1 MREPRPKHHQLN
13 TASTS
18 FILLFPRMP
27 TKSPEPLMTDCSLRL
42 LLDFD
47 ACAQRDKGQASVFL
61 HRRDRK
67 FALTCKEQSVEATPK
82 RWIAYINRFS
92 GAEIG
97 REKLTQT
104 LRFWKCVNTSFLV
117 IGALFGIFSMLSLL
131 FFDGGHRINV
141 TVIIAFV
148 AFQLLLAVFTTA
160 QSLVGWRPWHSVI
173 KRFRKNSQSS
183 VLTGLQ
189 PVLMARAA
197 QLGGLCFALGGLI
210 TLLVMVLLQDL
221 AFGWSTTLETGASS
235 YHAMIAAIAAPWAW
249 LWPAAA
255 PEIGLVEATRFFRA
269 SLGQD
274 NITPNLWGQWWPFI
288 AMLWTTWALLPRLIL
303 YLLAGILIKRKAR
316 QLLLKH
322 PAMSALMYR
331 METEILETGN
341 DHNDASDF
349 PNLNNQQ
356 SLTPLPKSSIILTWA
371 GAGESEL
378 PTLLTEAK
386 RIQAKVGG
394 RSTLEDDEKTLEKV
408 AEQLVREA
416 KRCVLL
422 ATRCWEPPTGE
433 LEDFITRAKELWP
446 EGAHIVLVPLA
457 SNISREPEQHHI
469 QQWLRFAGRMQSQ
482 FVSVSVINSS
492 DDSHFTRA
500 GPKA

>member
-1 MREPRPKHHQLN
+1 MRETAQNQHRLN
-13 TASTS
+13 TTSTS
-18 FILLFPRMP
+18 FILLVPQMP
-27 TKSPEPLMTDCSLRL
+27 IKPSEILMTDRSLRL

-47 ACAQRDKGQASVFL
+47 ACAQRYNGQASVFL

-67 FALTCKEQSVEATPK
+67 FALTCKEQGVEATPK
-82 RWIAYINRFS
+82 RWITYINRFS
-92 GAEIG
+92 DAEPG
-97 REKLTQT
+97 REQLTQT
-104 LRFWKCVNTSFLV
+104 LRFWKRVNSIFLAV
-117 IGALFGIFSMLSLL
+117 GALFGVFSMLGLL
-131 FFDGGHRINV
+131 FYDGGQRINV

-148 AFQLLLAVFTTA
+148 AFQLLLALLTTT
-160 QSLVGWRPWHSVI
+160 QSLIGWQPWRSVI
-173 KRFRKNSQSS
+173 KRFRKNSQSA
-183 VLTGLQ
+183 VLTRLQ
-189 PVLMARAA
+189 PVLMAQAA
-197 QLGGLCFALGGLI
+197 QLGGLCFAFGGLI
-210 TLLVMVLLQDL
+210 TLLIMVLLQDL
-221 AFGWSTTLETGASS
+221 AFGWSTTLETDASS

-331 METEILETGN
+331 METETLDTGN
-341 DHNDASDF
+341 EHNDASDF
-349 PNLNNQQ
+349 PNLNNQ
-356 SLTPLPKSSIILTWA
+356 STLTPLPKANTILTWA
-371 GAGESEL
+371 GAGDSEL
-378 PTLLTEAK
+378 PTVLTEAK
-386 RIQAKVGG
+386 SIQAKVGG
-394 RSTLEDDEKTLEKV
+394 RSTLQEDETTLERV
-408 AEQLVREA
+408 AAQLAKEA
-416 KRCVLL
+416 NRCVLL

-433 LEDFITRAKELWP
+433 LEDFINRAKELWP
-446 EGAHIVLVPLA
+446 EGAHIALVPLA

-469 QQWLRFAGRMQSQ
+469 QQWLRFASRMQSK
-482 FVSVSVINSS
+482 FVSVSIISS
-492 DDSHFTRA
+492 GNDSHFTQA